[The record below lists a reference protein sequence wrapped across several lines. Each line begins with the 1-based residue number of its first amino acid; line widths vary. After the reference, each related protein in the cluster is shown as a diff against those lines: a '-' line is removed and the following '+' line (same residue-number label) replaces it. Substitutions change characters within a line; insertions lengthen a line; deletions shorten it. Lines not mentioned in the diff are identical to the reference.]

1 MSRIFLTLGFL
12 LLSGLTAAANFSVDN
27 NNNSGAGSLRQ
38 AILDANAQAAGTHN
52 IQFSNAYTLGATI
65 ELLSALPTINASQVS
80 IRGLARAPRVDG
92 GQTFRILVAGSNLQA
107 LTVENLTLLRGAD
120 DQGGACISSG
130 SAGSS
135 ATLTVD
141 TVRFES
147 CLVTGPSLVFGGAIE
162 WEPSAGLLYVQDSVF
177 LGNVVDVTSPSGQGG
192 GGAIS
197 ARADIVLL
205 RTLLQDNGVLGRGY
219 GGAVNSGGVDTTFSV
234 TDSRFINNAAS
245 PGSSGFGNGGAI
257 YASCDSC
264 ELLVD
269 RSYFRGNAAN
279 VGGGILMR
287 RASGDVTDVFL
298 SLTNSSF
305 YNNSVVAQGGALALF
320 RARLRAVNNTF
331 YNNDAAAG
339 AHLYFAT
346 DVSIFGFSAN
356 ALAATFAG
364 SACEGTVSGTAN
376 NVAANAF
383 AAPASC
389 SAALQT
395 AALAN
400 PNFGTISIEQAS
412 TPLPIIRFDG
422 SSLIDAADNAV
433 CEAAD
438 ARGTA
443 RPVDGDGDGIAR
455 CDIGAFEHPSPIL
468 FRNGF
473 E

>member
-1 MSRIFLTLGFL
+1 MSRIFLIVLFL
-12 LLSGLTAAANFSVDN
+12 LFPGLGRAVNFSVDN

-52 IQFSNAYTLGATI
+52 IQFSNAYVLGATI
-65 ELLSALPTINASQVS
+65 ELLSALPVVNASQVS

-92 GQTFRILVAGSNLQA
+92 GQTFRIFTAGSNLQA
-107 LTVENLTLLRGAD
+107 LTLEDMTLLRGAS
-120 DQGGACISSG
+120 DQGGACVSSG
-130 SAGSS
+130 SAGT
-135 ATLTVD
+135 AAQLTVD
-141 TVRFES
+141 GVRMES
-147 CLVTGPSLVFGGAIE
+147 CRVTGPSLVFGGAIE
-162 WEPSAGLLYVQDSVF
+162 WEPATGLVYVIDSEF
-177 LGNVVDVTSPSGQGG
+177 FGNVVDVTSPSGQGG

-197 ARADIVLL
+197 AAGDIFLV
-205 RTLLQDNGVLGRGY
+205 RTLLQENAVLGRGY
-219 GGAVNSGGVDTTFSV
+219 GGAVYSGGANNTFSV
-234 TDSRFINNAAS
+234 SDTRFISNGAS
-245 PGSSGFGNGGAI
+245 PGSVGFGNGGAI

-264 ELLVD
+264 ELLID

-287 RASGDVTDVFL
+287 RASGEVTDVFL

-320 RARLRAVNNTF
+320 LARLRAVNNTF

-346 DVSIFGFSAN
+346 GVSIFGFSAN
-356 ALAATFAG
+356 ALAATFSG

-395 AALAN
+395 AALAS
-400 PNFGTISIEQAS
+400 PNFGTISIEQPS

-422 SSLIDAADNAV
+422 SNLIDAADSAV
-433 CEAAD
+433 CESTD
-438 ARGTA
+438 ARGTT
-443 RPVDGDGDGIAR
+443 RPVDGNGDGIAR